1 MPVRIY
7 ANHFSAASQVYRV
20 DQNGLTP
27 AMRGLAQNV
36 ARIAASAVP
45 ALVDNSGGA
54 APDGTLDAIVAFTPA
69 ALGTDDAV
77 QKAALE
83 AGFATAIDA
92 LKEIL
97 AQCNQLHAK
106 VPALGGVLVDNLS
119 GTEADGTIGSVT
131 TSYSGVGT
139 SMASATGANAVLANI
154 RNRVAQLGFA
164 VDTLCVACG
173 VAPLVDNSG
182 GLDSTALVV
191 ADVAVSTGPVASGAD
206 PGAANAIVK
215 AANATAVMGSVAG
228 AIRELAAKLNACRSS
243 TGGAALVVAA

>member
-1 MPVRIY
+1 MPVRIH
-7 ANHFSAASQVYRV
+7 ANHFSAASQVYRI

-54 APDGTLDAIVAFTPA
+54 AADGTLDAIAAFTA
-69 ALGTDDAV
+69 ASLGTNDAA

-83 AGFATAIDA
+83 AGFATAVDA
-92 LKEIL
+92 LKEIA

-119 GTEADGTIGSVT
+119 GTATDGTIGAIT
-131 TSYSGVGT
+131 TSYSGVGA
-139 SMASATGANAVLANI
+139 SMASAAGANAVLANI
-154 RNRVAQLGFA
+154 RNRIAQLGYA

-173 VAPLVDNSG
+173 VSPLIDNSG
-182 GLDSTALVV
+182 GLDSTSLVV
-191 ADVAVSTGPVASGAD
+191 ADVSTSTGAAASGAD
-206 PGAANAIVK
+206 SGAANAIVK
-215 AANATAVMGSVAG
+215 ATNASAVMGSVAA
-228 AIRELAAKLNACRSS
+228 AIKELATKLNACRSS
-243 TGGAALVVAA
+243 TGGTALVIAA